1 MKTEMRTKKRCV
13 LREDE
18 PCVGCMQCMN
28 IFSKKFLSAGKAK
41 AKALIYTDMALSLL
55 LPLTSISGLLLHA
68 AGHGF
73 PVWKGWFGL
82 HGLFGSLFL
91 LFSAI
96 HVKLHWGWFRSMKLG
111 LKRKSRITVFLSL
124 LFLAVSVSGIALAA
138 HLGGFH
144 LGLFHYQTGL
154 IFGVLGI
161 WHMVRRF
168 PVLMNMRRNKT
179 AR

>member
-1 MKTEMRTKKRCV
+1 MK
-13 LREDE
+13 
-18 PCVGCMQCMN
+18 Q
-28 IFSKKFLSAGKAK
+28 
-41 AKALIYTDMALSLL
+41 
-55 LPLTSISGLLLHA
+55 
-68 AGHGF
+68 
-73 PVWKGWFGL
+73 
-82 HGLFGSLFL
+82 
-91 LFSAI
+91 
-96 HVKLHWGWFRSMKLG
+96 G

>member
-1 MKTEMRTKKRCV
+1 
-13 LREDE
+13 
-18 PCVGCMQCMN
+18 MN

-55 LPLTSISGLLLHA
+55 LPLTLISGLLLHA

-96 HVKLHWGWFRSMKLG
+96 HVKLHWGWFRSMKQG
-111 LKRKSRITVFLSL
+111 LKRKSRITVFSVV
-124 LFLAVSVSGIALAA
+124 AVSCGVRFRYCLGCTFGRLPFRLVPLPDRFDFWSTGYLAYGSQIPGA
-138 HLGGFH
+138 DEHA
-144 LGLFHYQTGL
+144 
-154 IFGVLGI
+154 
-161 WHMVRRF
+161 
-168 PVLMNMRRNKT
+168 PK
-179 AR
+179 